1 MIGFFGIFGRS
12 SELRRLDQALREVDL
27 HPRTVPEAVKL
38 TTLKLLKEAHGERPE
53 PPAFAAAAELLGY
66 CMLGPQGFAEANG
79 PELTAAVEGRLEAAL
94 AAGDSLDAR
103 LVLLALYAG
112 VIQPA
117 VVERYGL
124 ETGEADPG

>member
-1 MIGFFGIFGRS
+1 
-12 SELRRLDQALREVDL
+12 
-27 HPRTVPEAVKL
+27 
-38 TTLKLLKEAHGERPE
+38 
-53 PPAFAAAAELLGY
+53 
-66 CMLGPQGFAEANG
+66 MLGPQRFTAANG
-79 PELTAAVEGRLEAAL
+79 PGPTTAVEARLEAAL

-124 ETGEADPG
+124 EAG

>member
-27 HPRTVPEAVKL
+27 HPRSVPEAVKV
-38 TTLKLLKEAHGERPE
+38 TALKLLKEAHGEKPE

-66 CMLGPQGFAEANG
+66 CMLGPQGFAGANG
-79 PELTAAVEGRLEAAL
+79 ADLTAAVEGRLEAAL

-124 ETGEADPG
+124 ETAEADSG

>member
-12 SELRRLDQALREVDL
+12 RELRRLDDALRAVDL
-27 HPRTVPEAVKL
+27 HPRLVPEAVKL
-38 TTLKLLKEAHGERPE
+38 TTLKLLKEEHGENPE
-53 PPAFAAAAELLGY
+53 PPAFTAAGELLGY
-66 CMLGPQGFAEANG
+66 CLMGPRAFTEANG
-79 PELTAAVEGRLEAAL
+79 PELTAAVEARLEAAL
-94 AAGDSLDAR
+94 AAGHSLDAR

-124 ETGEADPG
+124 ETD

>member
-38 TTLKLLKEAHGERPE
+38 TTLKLLKEAHGEKPE

-79 PELTAAVEGRLEAAL
+79 ADLTAAVEGRLEAAL